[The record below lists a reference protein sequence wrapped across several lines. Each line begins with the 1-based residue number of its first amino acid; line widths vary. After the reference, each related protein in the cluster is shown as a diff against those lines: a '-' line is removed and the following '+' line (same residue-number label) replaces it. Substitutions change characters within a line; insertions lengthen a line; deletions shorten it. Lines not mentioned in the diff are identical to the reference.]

1 MIFTGISGMPNYRQ
15 PMRYFFHIFDG
26 PKVFPDEGGS
36 SLSGPEIAVAQAKA
50 LALELTKA
58 GALCRS
64 NLVLVLD
71 ETGSIVFKCWAA
83 CHEPRLTN
91 AWQVG

>member
-1 MIFTGISGMPNYRQ
+1 MIFTGVFDIPNYRQ

-26 PKVFPDEGGS
+26 PKVYPDEAGS
-36 SLSGPEIAVAQAKA
+36 SLSGPEMAVLQAKT
-50 LALELTKA
+50 LMFELRKA

-71 ETGSIVFKCWAA
+71 ETGSVIFNCWVRA
-83 CHEPRLTN
+83 TN
-91 AWQVG
+91 SPSDGAWQVG